1 LALPTATSSL
11 HESETMPKKS
21 SAPGKTP
28 SKTAFVLSLPS
39 TMSAK
44 DVLSKG
50 RAAGLKLTEAYIY
63 SIRSKAKGRAGKPAA
78 RRGRPPKA
86 VAAAASGSM
95 SSSSSGGGLER
106 QFLNLALD
114 LGLSRA
120 ESLLSSLRAK
130 VKSAIA

>member
-1 LALPTATSSL
+1 
-11 HESETMPKKS
+11 MPKKS

-39 TMSAK
+39 SMSAK

-50 RAAGLKLTEAYIY
+50 KAAGLKLTEAYIY

-95 SSSSSGGGLER
+95 SSSGGGLER

>member
-1 LALPTATSSL
+1 
-11 HESETMPKKS
+11 MPKKT

-44 DVLSKG
+44 EVLAKG
-50 RAAGLKLTEAYIY
+50 KAAGLKLTEAYIY
-63 SIRSKAKGRAGKPAA
+63 SIRSKAKGREGKPAA

-86 VAAAASGSM
+86 VSAAASS
-95 SSSSSGGGLER
+95 SLASSSSGGGLER
-106 QFLNLALD
+106 QFLSLALD

-120 ESLLSSLRAK
+120 ESLLANLRAK
-130 VKSAIA
+130 VKNAIA

>member
-1 LALPTATSSL
+1 
-11 HESETMPKKS
+11 MPKKT
-21 SAPGKTP
+21 SAPSKTP
-28 SKTAFVLSLPS
+28 SKTAFVLSLPA

-50 RAAGLKLTEAYIY
+50 KALGLKLTEAYIY
-63 SIRSKAKGRAGKPAA
+63 SIRSKAKGRVGKPAA

-86 VAAAASGSM
+86 ASSTSSVSVTSM
-95 SSSSSGGGLER
+95 SSGNGSLER

-120 ESLLSSLRAK
+120 EALLANLRAK
-130 VKSAIA
+130 VKSAIS